1 MITQTILEPT
11 ENFYSSWLGPHKGI
25 WVDPGVQSIGFFFL
39 KGKTHIMTASTGGWK
54 RKGFA
59 EASSLTEA
67 AKLSH

>member
-1 MITQTILEPT
+1 MTLLCKTR
-11 ENFYSSWLGPHKGI
+11 G
-25 WVDPGVQSIGFFFL
+25 VDNIL

-67 AKLSH
+67 KGHIDFRFQNRDG